1 MSLQITRATADD
13 VDTIAPLFDLYRV
26 FYGKPSDPALA
37 RDFIRARMTR
47 GESVILLASVA
58 GAAVGFTQLYPAFSS
73 VGAANVWIL
82 NDLLVLPDA
91 RRNGVARALL
101 SAAADFARA
110 DGALRLEL
118 ETDHDNVT
126 AQALYR
132 AMGWTPY
139 DGTLRVRLSLQPTA
153 CAGSPDV
160 GATSVAISA
169 PVRD

>member
-1 MSLQITRATADD
+1 MSLLITRATADD
-13 VDTIAPLFDLYRV
+13 VDIIAPLFDLYRV

-37 RDFIRARMTR
+37 RDFIHARLTR
-47 GESVILLASVA
+47 GESVILLASCVD
-58 GAAVGFTQLYPAFSS
+58 GAAVGFIQLYPAFSS
-73 VGAANVWIL
+73 VNAVRTWIL

-91 RRNGVARALL
+91 RRSGVARALL

-126 AQALYR
+126 AQSLYR

-139 DGTLRVRLSLQPTA
+139 DGTLRFRLPL
-153 CAGSPDV
+153 
-160 GATSVAISA
+160 
-169 PVRD
+169 

>member
-1 MSLQITRATADD
+1 
-13 VDTIAPLFDLYRV
+13 
-26 FYGKPSDPALA
+26 
-37 RDFIRARMTR
+37 
-47 GESVILLASVA
+47 
-58 GAAVGFTQLYPAFSS
+58 VGFTQLYPAFSS
-73 VGAANVWIL
+73 VSAAHVWIL

-139 DGTLRVRLSLQPTA
+139 DGTLRFRLSLQPTA
-153 CAGSPDV
+153 CAGSPDA

-169 PVRD
+169 HVRD